1 LYVYFPPNGDVLSFF
16 HGYHFWWTHS
26 YKGITSGGPPLHGLS
41 LLVTHS
47 SRAHFWWLA
56 SSSVGSASADPI
68 LPGFTSGDPLLHVN
82 PLGSS
87 STLINCLPIVAFIL
101 LILTSIIYYISN
113 ILINIRLLL
122 SQVANA
128 PSGTQACTFDIEKF
142 HRTCPVLPAH
152 KPWLVVQGLS
162 NDFYIDHTHPFGAA
176 AASSNAGMI
185 GNAIVDIWQAEG
197 VKPILKYEDDLKI
210 FRYPVDAGT
219 FQQDEF
225 KYEYDRNEALSR
237 ISSLHVPWH
246 KDKGDL
252 VFSFITNF
260 IGFRWDLPGKLV
272 SLPTDKRLKFHN
284 RVRNFLD
291 RFSGH
296 RCSLLDVQKIH
307 GSLCHIAFV
316 YVQGRSR
323 LPSLSNFISSFNDN
337 EYIRRYPSRSMI
349 TDLKWW
355 LYTLDDPMLY
365 RKLLPR
371 SPCQDLGIF
380 VDASTSWGIGII
392 IGGKW
397 MAFRLHEKWKIEGRD
412 ICWLETVAVEIL
424 IYILEAMGISNTTLL
439 IHSDN
444 QGTIGS
450 LGKGRSRNFHINLSI
465 RRACV
470 VLASQ
475 FITPDLIYIASEN
488 NPADPISRG
497 VLGSI
502 ENRITNSFSLPDEI
516 RPIFLDVA

>member
-1 LYVYFPPNGDVLSFF
+1 MFIYQ
-16 HGYHFWWTHS
+16 S
-26 YKGITSGGPPLHGLS
+26 Y
-41 LLVTHS
+41 
-47 SRAHFWWLA
+47 
-56 SSSVGSASADPI
+56 
-68 LPGFTSGDPLLHVN
+68 
-82 PLGSS
+82 
-87 STLINCLPIVAFIL
+87 L
-101 LILTSIIYYISN
+101 LISVPSI
-113 ILINIRLLL
+113 
-122 SQVANA
+122 QVASA

-142 HRTCPVLPAH
+142 HRTCPVHPAH

-162 NDFYIDHTHPFGAA
+162 DKFYIDHTHPFGAA

-185 GNAIVDIWQAEG
+185 ANAVVDIWQAEG

-210 FRYPVDAGT
+210 FRYPVDAGV
-219 FQQDEF
+219 FQHDEF
-225 KYEYDRNEALSR
+225 KYEYDRDEALSR
-237 ISSLHVPWH
+237 ISSLLVPWH

-252 VFSFITNF
+252 SFSYITNF
-260 IGFRWDLPGKLV
+260 IGFCWDLPKKRV
-272 SLPTDKRLKFHN
+272 SLPEEKRLKFHN
-284 RVRNFLD
+284 RVRIFLD
-291 RFSGH
+291 SFTGR

-307 GSLCHIAFV
+307 GSLCHVAFV

-323 LPSLSNFISSFNDN
+323 LPSLSNFIASFMDN
-337 EYIRRYPSRSMI
+337 EFALRYPPHSMI

-355 LYTLDDPMLY
+355 LSTLDNPKFY

-371 SPCQDLGIF
+371 SPCHDMGLF

-392 IGGKW
+392 VAGKW
-397 MAFRLHEKWKIEGRD
+397 TAFRLHQNWKVEGWD

-424 IYILEAMGISNTTLL
+424 LYILEAMNISNTTLL

-465 RRACV
+465 RRAYV

-475 FITPDLIYIASEN
+475 FITPELVYVASEN

-497 VLGSI
+497 ELGSL
-502 ENRITNSFSLPDEI
+502 ESRITVSFSLPDEL
-516 RPIFLDVA
+516 RHVFLDVS